1 MLDVSQ
7 FLGKLN
13 LKLGLLLIG
22 RSLLRWDF
30 LYHLNPQISFHLE
43 VIMSFL
49 NSIWSII
56 KKLKTAILSVIL
68 VLSIFLNTILFIGG
82 SFYAA
87 ASSLFETVTG
97 VRTIASQHASELS
110 NVNDR
115 LISEK
120 KINRELKTEVGQLSD
135 NLVSEKKISRELKT
149 EMAGL
154 SDNLLSEKKISGEL
168 KSQVAGLSDNL
179 VGEKK
184 ISRELKTEMAG
195 LSDNLLSEKKIS
207 GELKSQVAG
216 ISDNLANEQK
226 IGRALKAKVAR
237 LTLLSKGLVNFRGKK
252 IPIKN
257 AVDLTA
263 DTISKRAV
271 KTSKREVSSMA
282 GEALPYFGTAVIVA
296 VTAMELVDLCDTIQD
311 MNVLK
316 RAFDPNL
323 NPSEEELT
331 VCSIKI
337 PTRAELV
344 EQLKASP
351 EKAWKA
357 AKEATPTIEELKDIE
372 IPDVD
377 FKAVVAGSKGK
388 ATELWG
394 STQESSQKTYLKV
407 KNWWEAE

>member
-1 MLDVSQ
+1 
-7 FLGKLN
+7 
-13 LKLGLLLIG
+13 
-22 RSLLRWDF
+22 
-30 LYHLNPQISFHLE
+30 
-43 VIMSFL
+43 MSFL

-149 EMAGL
+149 E
-154 SDNLLSEKKISGEL
+154 
-168 KSQVAGLSDNL
+168 V
-179 VGEKK
+179 
-184 ISRELKTEMAG
+184 AG

-216 ISDNLANEQK
+216 ISDNLASEQK

-394 STQESSQKTYLKV
+394 STQESSQKTYSKV

>member
-1 MLDVSQ
+1 M
-7 FLGKLN
+7 FLHDGGFHHRCLTFLSFWGN
-13 LKLGLLLIG
+13 LLKLGLLLIG

-149 EMAGL
+149 E
-154 SDNLLSEKKISGEL
+154 
-168 KSQVAGLSDNL
+168 V
-179 VGEKK
+179 
-184 ISRELKTEMAG
+184 AG

-216 ISDNLANEQK
+216 ISDNLASEQK

-394 STQESSQKTYLKV
+394 STQESSQKTYSKV